1 MKNVGARAG
10 RVTPAPNSALKDL
23 KHTLPLVTYAWS
35 RKVTHG
41 HFTRESSWGRARENH
56 HFTRE
61 DTKSADQ
68 RLTFQDGGIESVFQL
83 QSI

>member
-1 MKNVGARAG
+1 MKNIEVRVG

-23 KHTLPLVTYAWS
+23 KNTLPLFTIGNI
-35 RKVTHG
+35 RTVTHG

-68 RLTFQDGGIESVFQL
+68 TQTFQDGGIKSVFQL